1 MRENDIEMSFSQLG
15 VVGTWGWLRVPV
27 YIHHYCMEYFAT
39 LRLASQF
46 FRFCERPVI
55 CSHGDV
61 LNTLVLPASIEPSSL
76 KSMEF
81 C

>member
-46 FRFCERPVI
+46 F
-55 CSHGDV
+55 
-61 LNTLVLPASIEPSSL
+61 SIL
-76 KSMEF
+76 
-81 C
+81 